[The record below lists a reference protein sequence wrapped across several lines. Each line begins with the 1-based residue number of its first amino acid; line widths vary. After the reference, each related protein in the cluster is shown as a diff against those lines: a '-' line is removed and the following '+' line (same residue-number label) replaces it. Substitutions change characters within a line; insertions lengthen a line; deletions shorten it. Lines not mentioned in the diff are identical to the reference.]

1 MKATLI
7 LRGLVAGAVVFGA
20 VASVQPATAS
30 ADTGT
35 LLRLPASDSNVGVS
49 TLELVDHDRD
59 DPWTPGRARSIPVTV
74 TYPAGFAAGGTR
86 SLPVILFSPGFYV
99 PRTLYTIAAE
109 DLASRGY
116 VVIGMDH
123 TGEALA
129 TVFPDGRVVTSQIT
143 DPYSAETQK
152 KALDT
157 RVEDASFVVDTVE
170 SLSRGDDP
178 DGIGRLLPDGLSE
191 AVDPER
197 IGMFGHSIGGATTTQ
212 VLLDDPRVDAG
223 VNVDGA
229 LLYANTASPIV
240 SQDPGTPL
248 LSVLNSRHAESPE
261 GRDRFWG
268 LYFAT
273 PRSWSK
279 VYALRDTGHF
289 SFTDAEHYV
298 PQAIPDPPGMDVPA
312 GFSLGTAPRQEVVD
326 TTNHLVAGM
335 FDRFLKEAPAPELDD
350 AASRYPLV
358 FEVR

>member
-20 VASVQPATAS
+20 VASVQPAAVS

-35 LLRLPASDSNVGVS
+35 LLHLPADGAAVGVG

-86 SLPVILFSPGFYV
+86 SLPVVLFSPGFYV
-99 PRTLYTIAAE
+99 PRTLYTLAAE
-109 DLASRGY
+109 DLAGRGY

-129 TVFPDGRVVTSQIT
+129 TVFPDGRVVPSQIT
-143 DPYSAETQK
+143 DPYSADTQK

-157 RVEDASFVVDTVE
+157 RVADASFVVDIVE

-178 DGIGRLLPDGLSE
+178 DGIGPLLPDGIPE
-191 AVDPER
+191 AVDPDR
-197 IGMFGHSIGGATTTQ
+197 IGMLGHSIGGATTTQ

-223 VNVDGA
+223 VNLDGA

-240 SQDPGTPL
+240 SEDPGTPL

-268 LYFAT
+268 QYFAT

-326 TTNHLVAGM
+326 TTNDLVAGM
-335 FDRFLKEAPAPELDD
+335 FDRFLKGAPAPELDD